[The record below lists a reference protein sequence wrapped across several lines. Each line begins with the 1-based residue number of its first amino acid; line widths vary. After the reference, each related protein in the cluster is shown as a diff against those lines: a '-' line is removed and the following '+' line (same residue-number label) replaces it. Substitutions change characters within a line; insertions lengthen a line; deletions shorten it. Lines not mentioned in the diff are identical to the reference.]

1 MSYRGRSLPSGYA
14 PQAISIDNIS
24 SLQGGSFLTP
34 CITNAG
40 NTSIYALTGQ
50 GGGSA
55 ISTFSTL
62 ITSTITGS
70 SAFFSTIQVY
80 STLTTTK
87 GFFDTISSLSSIT
100 VEAVNSNL
108 TVSGGINLDGNILTT
123 DNAGGGGELLLNGIP
138 IATTSNISSLTE
150 WSFYPA
156 ISSINCSANNILNVG
171 DIVGKTGD
179 MNLSNVGAITFDILG
194 GRALVNL
201 STINGAPYVPGSS
214 GPSNQISG
222 TTTLDIADAGAS
234 PSTALAEITAQNGS
248 YGKVQITANA
258 GFGGLSGGNI
268 SLTANGGSGS
278 AGLYGQIDIV
288 ANQGTASGI
297 TTGGKININANSG
310 LSGGLTSAVNVNA
323 GGITVQSGITSP
335 IASVAGYTFMGG
347 NSGVNI
353 CGGLPGTIPNV
364 PGTTYIYGTT
374 GVEIGSDMYMT
385 NVYPYQY
392 GIFNAADII
401 ISGRSL
407 DVGLGPHTA
416 YVNLSTCKTI
426 GFGGPYDIG
435 NIGQITGLST
445 INGSPYNGSPGV
457 PTQIAQSGS
466 SVICEANATIN
477 MITALGGAPG
487 LDPAINIQAS
497 NDLNIKTLGG
507 GNIILQNE
515 LGGSGTYGPSR
526 IELHQN
532 DLTPQKGGII
542 LTAGTQAKIEMD
554 YTSGNI
560 RFNDVIGID
569 TTAGAETLY
578 FNVAAGSGSNV
589 GEIYGVST
597 INGAPYVGGGGVPTQ
612 IAQGGASVQCTSVGG
627 IQMTTPALQHITFNN
642 SLYVDTTGT
651 ILTYP
656 QVAGSN
662 VGAILGLSTIN
673 SVAYPLPSFVESY
686 QIYVAPNGN
695 DTTGTGSQQNPYLTI
710 AQAIIKRATIS
721 FAVECSIILSSGTYI
736 ENFTLGANTFLVGL
750 PTGEQDQPCNVVG
763 LIILN
768 GSAGQVGLSGLQ
780 ITSNSTDGVLISGSG
795 SVYSIYNCNITG
807 GTSNAIQIDQG
818 TTYITECRIISNN
831 LTGAVNPA
839 IAIGSGAVV
848 TIRNTTVSNQAS
860 NPSAVITCNGTL
872 TVRGCVIQSANASTS
887 PQALIIFSGSGGK
900 FIEFSNCN
908 LTYSSVVVDVVGNK
922 CCVQFQNAS
931 GTYTVTMTNCVLLC
945 EGAITGVGGQIQ
957 CVQKPGAGAVTMSY
971 GNLLSGATANHIAP
985 TITHT
990 ALTPV
995 T

>member
-1 MSYRGRSLPSGYA
+1 MGLEKFGH
-14 PQAISIDNIS
+14 NI
-24 SLQGGSFLTP
+24 
-34 CITNAG
+34 
-40 NTSIYALTGQ
+40 GQ
-50 GGGSA
+50 WIRA
-55 ISTFSTL
+55 Y
-62 ITSTITGS
+62 STIT
-70 SAFFSTIQVY
+70 AK
-80 STLTTTK
+80 K
-87 GFFDTISSLSSIT
+87 GIFDTITSLSSIT
-100 VEAVNSNL
+100 VDATDGNL
-108 TVSGGINLDGNILTT
+108 NVIGGINLDGNILTT
-123 DNAGGGGELLLNGIP
+123 DTVSGGVGELLLNGVP
-138 IATTSNISSLTE
+138 IATTSNISSVTE

-179 MNLSNVGAITFDILG
+179 MNLSNVGTMTFDVLG
-194 GRALVNL
+194 NRALVNL
-201 STINGAPYVPGSS
+201 STINGAAYVPGSS

-222 TTTLDIADAGAS
+222 TTTLDIADGGAGVS
-234 PSTALAEITAQNGS
+234 PALAEITAQNGTF
-248 YGKVQITANA
+248 GKVAVTANA
-258 GFGGLSGGNI
+258 GFGGISGGNI

-288 ANQGTASGI
+288 ANQGTASGV
-297 TTGGKININANSG
+297 TTGGKINITANSG

-392 GIFNAADII
+392 GILNASDII
-401 ISGRSL
+401 ISGRTL

-426 GFGGPYDIG
+426 GFGGQYDTG

-457 PTQIAQSGS
+457 PTQIAQAGS
-466 SVICEANATIN
+466 SVVCEGNGVIN
-477 MITALGGAPG
+477 MITSLGGVG
-487 LDPAINIQAS
+487 LAPAINIQS
-497 NDLNIKTLGG
+497 DNELNMKTLGG
-507 GNIILQNE
+507 GSLIIRNE
-515 LGGSGTYGPSR
+515 LGGSGTYGASQ
-526 IELHQN
+526 IELHLT
-532 DLTPQKGGII
+532 DTTPQTGNII
-542 LTAGTQAKIEMD
+542 LTAGSQSKIEMD

-560 RFNDVIGID
+560 VFNDVIGID
-569 TTAGAETLY
+569 TFGGTETLY
-578 FNVAAGSGSNV
+578 FNPVGGSNI
-589 GEIYGVST
+589 GEIYGIST
-597 INGAPYVGGGGVPTQ
+597 INGIVYPPPDGTGTSISQGGGSVACSAVGGVALT
-612 IAQGGASVQCTSVGG
+612 TS
-627 IQMTTPALQHITFNN
+627 ALHSITFNN
-642 SLYVDTTGT
+642 NLNIDATGK
-651 ILTYP
+651 ILTFP
-656 QVAGSN
+656 QVTGSN

-710 AQAIIKRATIS
+710 GQAIIKRAVIS
-721 FAVECSIILSSGTYI
+721 FAVECSIVLSSGTYI
-736 ENFTLGANTFLVGL
+736 ENFTMGANTFLVGL
-750 PTGEQDQPCNVVG
+750 ATGEQDQPCNVVG
-763 LIILN
+763 LITLN

-795 SVYSIYNCNITG
+795 STYSIYNCNITG

-848 TIRNTTVSNQAS
+848 TIRNSTISNQAS

-900 FIEFSNCN
+900 TIEFSNCN

-931 GTYTVTMTNCVLLC
+931 GTYTVIMTNCVLLC
-945 EGAITGVGGQIQ
+945 EGAITAVGGQIQ
-957 CVQKPGAGAVTMSY
+957 CVQKPGAGVVTMSY
-971 GNLLSGATANHIAP
+971 GNLLAGATANHIAP